1 MSRDIVV
8 IGYGPCGRETV
19 RQLHARGCAVRVAQ
33 RREPQGLPDGVTFV
47 ACDVLDL
54 ASLRRAFAGAAQV
67 VLTVGFPYDGKVW
80 MEAWPITVRNLL
92 EACEENGARIVFFDN
107 LYMYGPQTAPLNE
120 TMPLTN
126 YGLKPAARA
135 EASRIWQE
143 QAIVPV
149 AALRSPDFYGPRVM
163 LSHLGATG
171 LAAIAKGKRASFAFS
186 PEMLHDYAYVP
197 DIGRAII
204 SLLDAP
210 DDVFGQVWHMPCA
223 PTKTSRELLELGAQ
237 AAGKQLRLSVLSSF
251 MLAGLAP
258 FVNSLGNLKEMAFQW
273 DRPFVVDASKWRTR
287 FWSDVTPFE
296 EGVAATVASFQA

>member
-1 MSRDIVV
+1 
-8 IGYGPCGRETV
+8 
-19 RQLHARGCAVRVAQ
+19 
-33 RREPQGLPDGVTFV
+33 
-47 ACDVLDL
+47 
-54 ASLRRAFAGAAQV
+54 
-67 VLTVGFPYDGKVW
+67 
-80 MEAWPITVRNLL
+80 
-92 EACEENGARIVFFDN
+92 
-107 LYMYGPQTAPLNE
+107 
-120 TMPLTN
+120 
-126 YGLKPAARA
+126 
-135 EASRIWQE
+135 
-143 QAIVPV
+143 
-149 AALRSPDFYGPRVM
+149 M

-186 PEMLHDYAYVP
+186 PEMLRDYAYVP

-210 DDVFGQVWHMPCA
+210 DDVFGRVWHMPCA
-223 PTKTSRELLELGAQ
+223 PTKTSRELLELAAQ
-237 AAGKQLRLSVLSSF
+237 AAGKQLRLSVLPSF